1 MEWVRHIIN
10 EFNASGFDSLRPKPA
25 TGGRPRTFDD
35 EIRLEIV
42 NMALTPLLKLGYPF
56 TQWSL
61 RKLRTALIEK
71 EVVADISISNL
82 QKVLTSEA
90 LSFQAVR
97 TWKDGKDPDFGSKKG
112 RIDGLTGKRHTY
124 IRLLEEAPGKPCAD

>member
-10 EFNASGFDSLRPKPA
+10 EFNASGLDSLRPKPA
-25 TGGRPRTFDD
+25 AGGRLRTFDD

-42 NMALTPLLKLGYPF
+42 NVALTPPPKLGYPF

-61 RKLRTALIEK
+61 RNLRAALIGK

-82 QKVLTSEA
+82 QKVLKSEA
-90 LSFQAVR
+90 LSFLVR
-97 TWKDGKDPDFGSKKG
+97 TAWN
-112 RIDGLTGKRHTY
+112 ILQVM
-124 IRLLEEAPGKPCAD
+124 E

>member
-10 EFNASGFDSLRPKPA
+10 EFNASGFDSLSPKPTA
-25 TGGRPRTFDD
+25 GGRPRTFDD

-42 NMALTPLLKLGYPF
+42 NMALTPPPKLGYPF

-71 EVVADISISNL
+71 EEVADISVSNL
-82 QKVLTSEA
+82 QKVLTFEA
-90 LSFQAVR
+90 PSFQAVR
-97 TWKDGKDPDFGSKKG
+97 TWKDGKDPDFGSKKR

-124 IRLLEEAPGKPCAD
+124 IRLLEEAPGKQCAD